1 MANNITADVS
11 LNIRELMR
19 IKRISKDVEFAKELG
34 ISKQL
39 LSKWKSR
46 NTYDV
51 DKIVGKFP
59 EVSKVWLLTGEGSML
74 KTESATHRVE
84 SAVPMAEGKM
94 VADDEESYQEAL
106 RKYGDSL
113 VPEYDIEF
121 RGGPEVQRFNLLIEY
136 LKKERVIYT
145 KSDLAGQLPQTTR
158 SYITEVLNG
167 SRTFTDKFAKKI
179 EQTFPQITEGWLMTG
194 EGSMLKSE
202 SAASRVE
209 SAVPMTEGKMVVDDE
224 ESYQEALRKYGD
236 SLVPEYDIEFRGGP
250 QGLMV
255 ESGSLL
261 GYWVI
266 PSAPA
271 GSFIVSMTGRSMMP
285 AIPSGSRLLLSPYS
299 FDRNYP
305 TSIPFGNLFG
315 VVIYDEEQDAYN
327 AHIKILRRYKG
338 GDKDSTHWIAR
349 SINTEEFDDFDIPV
363 HKVTH
368 LYKVV
373 SCISS
378 LWGHWS

>member
-1 MANNITADVS
+1 MSTTKERALAFVAHKG
-11 LNIRELMR
+11 LKMKEFEELAGLSNGYVTSMR
-19 IKRISKDVEFAKELG
+19 KGF
-34 ISKQL
+34 
-39 LSKWKSR
+39 
-46 NTYDV
+46 
-51 DKIVGKFP
+51 
-59 EVSKVWLLTGEGSML
+59 GEGKL
-74 KTESATHRVE
+74 
-84 SAVPMAEGKM
+84 
-94 VADDEESYQEAL
+94 
-106 RKYGDSL
+106 
-113 VPEYDIEF
+113 
-121 RGGPEVQRFNLLIEY
+121 NN
-136 LKKERVIYT
+136 
-145 KSDLAGQLPQTTR
+145 
-158 SYITEVLNG
+158 VLN
-167 SRTFTDKFAKKI
+167 A
-179 EQTFPQITEGWLMTG
+179 FPDLNRDWLVYG

-202 SAASRVE
+202 SAAHRV
-209 SAVPMTEGKMVVDDE
+209 
-224 ESYQEALRKYGD
+224 ESYQESLRKYGD

-266 PSAPA
+266 PNAPA

-315 VVIYDEEQDAYN
+315 VVTYDEEQDAYN
-327 AHIKILRRYKG
+327 AHIKILRRHKG
-338 GDKDSTHWIAR
+338 GDKDATHWIAR

>member
-1 MANNITADVS
+1 MST
-11 LNIRELMR
+11 
-19 IKRISKDVEFAKELG
+19 
-34 ISKQL
+34 
-39 LSKWKSR
+39 
-46 NTYDV
+46 T
-51 DKIVGKFP
+51 
-59 EVSKVWLLTGEGSML
+59 
-74 KTESATHRVE
+74 
-84 SAVPMAEGKM
+84 
-94 VADDEESYQEAL
+94 
-106 RKYGDSL
+106 
-113 VPEYDIEF
+113 
-121 RGGPEVQRFNLLIEY
+121 
-136 LKKERVIYT
+136 KERVLAFVAH
-145 KSDLAGQLPQTTR
+145 KGLKMKEFEELAGLSNGYVTSMR
-158 SYITEVLNG
+158 KGFGEGKLNNVLN
-167 SRTFTDKFAKKI
+167 A
-179 EQTFPQITEGWLMTG
+179 FPDLNRDWLVYG

-202 SAASRVE
+202 SAAHRV
-209 SAVPMTEGKMVVDDE
+209 

-266 PSAPA
+266 PNAPA

-315 VVIYDEEQDAYN
+315 VVTYDDEQDAYN

-338 GDKDSTHWIAR
+338 GDKDATHWIAR

>member
-1 MANNITADVS
+1 MST
-11 LNIRELMR
+11 
-19 IKRISKDVEFAKELG
+19 
-34 ISKQL
+34 
-39 LSKWKSR
+39 
-46 NTYDV
+46 T
-51 DKIVGKFP
+51 
-59 EVSKVWLLTGEGSML
+59 
-74 KTESATHRVE
+74 
-84 SAVPMAEGKM
+84 
-94 VADDEESYQEAL
+94 
-106 RKYGDSL
+106 
-113 VPEYDIEF
+113 
-121 RGGPEVQRFNLLIEY
+121 
-136 LKKERVIYT
+136 KERVLAFVAH
-145 KSDLAGQLPQTTR
+145 KGLKMKEFEELAGLSNGYVTSMR
-158 SYITEVLNG
+158 KGFGEGKLNNVLN
-167 SRTFTDKFAKKI
+167 A
-179 EQTFPQITEGWLMTG
+179 FPDLNRDWLVYG

-202 SAASRVE
+202 SAAHRV
-209 SAVPMTEGKMVVDDE
+209 

-266 PSAPA
+266 PNVPA
-271 GSFIVSMTGRSMMP
+271 GSFIVSMTGRSMLP
-285 AIPSGSRLLLSPYS
+285 AIPSGSRLILSPYS

-305 TSIPFGNLFG
+305 TSIPFGNLF
-315 VVIYDEEQDAYN
+315 VVVTYDEEQDAYN
-327 AHIKILRRYKG
+327 AHIKILRRHKG
-338 GDKDSTHWIAR
+338 GDKDATHWIAR

>member
-1 MANNITADVS
+1 MST
-11 LNIRELMR
+11 
-19 IKRISKDVEFAKELG
+19 
-34 ISKQL
+34 
-39 LSKWKSR
+39 
-46 NTYDV
+46 T
-51 DKIVGKFP
+51 
-59 EVSKVWLLTGEGSML
+59 
-74 KTESATHRVE
+74 
-84 SAVPMAEGKM
+84 
-94 VADDEESYQEAL
+94 
-106 RKYGDSL
+106 
-113 VPEYDIEF
+113 
-121 RGGPEVQRFNLLIEY
+121 
-136 LKKERVIYT
+136 KERVLAFVSYRGL
-145 KSDLAGQLPQTTR
+145 KMKEFEELAGLSNGYVTSMR
-158 SYITEVLNG
+158 KGFGEGKLNNVLN
-167 SRTFTDKFAKKI
+167 A
-179 EQTFPQITEGWLMTG
+179 FPDLNRDWLVYG
-194 EGSMLKSE
+194 EGEMLKSE
-202 SAASRVE
+202 SAAPRVE
-209 SAVPMTEGKMVVDDE
+209 SAVPMTEGKMVADDE

-266 PSAPA
+266 PNAPA

-315 VVIYDEEQDAYN
+315 VVTYDEEQDAYN

>member
-1 MANNITADVS
+1 
-11 LNIRELMR
+11 
-19 IKRISKDVEFAKELG
+19 
-34 ISKQL
+34 
-39 LSKWKSR
+39 
-46 NTYDV
+46 
-51 DKIVGKFP
+51 
-59 EVSKVWLLTGEGSML
+59 
-74 KTESATHRVE
+74 
-84 SAVPMAEGKM
+84 M
-94 VADDEESYQEAL
+94 V
-106 RKYGDSL
+106 R
-113 VPEYDIEF
+113 
-121 RGGPEVQRFNLLIEY
+121 PEVQRFNSLIEY
-136 LKKERVIYT
+136 LKKERVIYNN
-145 KSDLAGQLPQTTR
+145 SDLAGQLPKTAR

-167 SRTFTDKFAKKI
+167 GRTFTDKFAKKI

-194 EGSMLKSE
+194 EGEMLKSE
-202 SAASRVE
+202 SAAPRVE
-209 SAVPMTEGKMVVDDE
+209 SAVPMTEGKMVADDE
-224 ESYQEALRKYGD
+224 ESYQEALSKYGD

-266 PSAPA
+266 PNAPA

-315 VVIYDEEQDAYN
+315 VVTYDEEQDAYN
-327 AHIKILRRYKG
+327 AHIKILRRHKG
-338 GDKDSTHWIAR
+338 EDKDATHWIAR

>member
-1 MANNITADVS
+1 MST
-11 LNIRELMR
+11 
-19 IKRISKDVEFAKELG
+19 
-34 ISKQL
+34 
-39 LSKWKSR
+39 
-46 NTYDV
+46 T
-51 DKIVGKFP
+51 
-59 EVSKVWLLTGEGSML
+59 
-74 KTESATHRVE
+74 
-84 SAVPMAEGKM
+84 
-94 VADDEESYQEAL
+94 
-106 RKYGDSL
+106 
-113 VPEYDIEF
+113 
-121 RGGPEVQRFNLLIEY
+121 
-136 LKKERVIYT
+136 KERVLAFVAH
-145 KSDLAGQLPQTTR
+145 KGLKMKEFEELAGLSNGYVTSMR
-158 SYITEVLNG
+158 KGFGEGKLNNVLN
-167 SRTFTDKFAKKI
+167 A
-179 EQTFPQITEGWLMTG
+179 FPDLNRDWLVYG

-202 SAASRVE
+202 SAAHRV
-209 SAVPMTEGKMVVDDE
+209 

-266 PSAPA
+266 PNAPA

-315 VVIYDEEQDAYN
+315 VVTYDEEQDAYN
-327 AHIKILRRYKG
+327 AHIKILRRHKG
-338 GDKDSTHWIAR
+338 GDKDATHWIAR
-349 SINTEEFDDFDIPV
+349 SLNTEEFDDFDIPV

>member
-1 MANNITADVS
+1 MSTTKERALAFVAHKGLKMKEFEELAGLSSGYITSMRKGFGEDKLNNVLTAFPD
-11 LNIRELMR
+11 LNR
-19 IKRISKDVEFAKELG
+19 D
-34 ISKQL
+34 
-39 LSKWKSR
+39 
-46 NTYDV
+46 
-51 DKIVGKFP
+51 
-59 EVSKVWLLTGEGSML
+59 WLVYGEG
-74 KTESATHRVE
+74 E
-84 SAVPMAEGKM
+84 
-94 VADDEESYQEAL
+94 
-106 RKYGDSL
+106 
-113 VPEYDIEF
+113 
-121 RGGPEVQRFNLLIEY
+121 
-136 LKKERVIYT
+136 
-145 KSDLAGQLPQTTR
+145 
-158 SYITEVLNG
+158 
-167 SRTFTDKFAKKI
+167 
-179 EQTFPQITEGWLMTG
+179 
-194 EGSMLKSE
+194 MLKSE
-202 SAASRVE
+202 SAAHRVE
-209 SAVPMTEGKMVVDDE
+209 SAVTMTEGKMVADDE

-266 PSAPA
+266 PNAPA

-315 VVIYDEEQDAYN
+315 VVTYDEEQDAYN
-327 AHIKILRRYKG
+327 AHIKILRRHKG
-338 GDKDSTHWIAR
+338 EDKDATHWIAR

>member
-1 MANNITADVS
+1 MST
-11 LNIRELMR
+11 
-19 IKRISKDVEFAKELG
+19 
-34 ISKQL
+34 
-39 LSKWKSR
+39 
-46 NTYDV
+46 T
-51 DKIVGKFP
+51 
-59 EVSKVWLLTGEGSML
+59 
-74 KTESATHRVE
+74 
-84 SAVPMAEGKM
+84 
-94 VADDEESYQEAL
+94 
-106 RKYGDSL
+106 
-113 VPEYDIEF
+113 
-121 RGGPEVQRFNLLIEY
+121 
-136 LKKERVIYT
+136 KERVLAFVAH
-145 KSDLAGQLPQTTR
+145 KGLKMKEFEELAGLSNGYVTSMR
-158 SYITEVLNG
+158 KGFGEGKLNNVLN
-167 SRTFTDKFAKKI
+167 A
-179 EQTFPQITEGWLMTG
+179 FPDLNRDWLVYG

-202 SAASRVE
+202 SAAHRV
-209 SAVPMTEGKMVVDDE
+209 

-266 PSAPA
+266 PNVPA

-315 VVIYDEEQDAYN
+315 VVTYDEEQDAYN
-327 AHIKILRRYKG
+327 AHIKILRRHKG
-338 GDKDSTHWIAR
+338 GDKDATHWIAR